1 MPPIFCMSKN
11 RNFVFTWNN
20 YPDTASDYLQE
31 LVNTE
36 VLKYVGYCE
45 EIAPTTGTP
54 HLQGFCSFNSPRT
67 INQARTKLNGCHV
80 ETMLGSIAQNEEYC
94 SKAGELIHF
103 GVKPISNDNK
113 GRAEKL
119 RWQRAFESAKLGQFD
134 DVDADI
140 LIRCYSTLKR
150 IRTDYAAK
158 PPPQDVNCY
167 WIYGPTG
174 TGKSHAVETSF
185 PLCYK
190 KNMDD
195 PKWFDGYQGE
205 ETVYLEDLDKY
216 QVRWGGLL
224 KRLADRWPLLVNT
237 KGSMQYIRPKRI
249 IVTSNYNLDE
259 IWTEPGTLDPLYRRF
274 TVILKENQEQIIDFT

>member
-1 MPPIFCMSKN
+1 MARKN

-20 YPDTASDYLQE
+20 YPDDASDYLQE
-31 LVNTE
+31 LVDTE

-54 HLQGFCSFNSPRT
+54 HLQGYCSFNSPRT
-67 INQARTKLNGCHV
+67 IEQARAKFSGCHV
-80 ETMLGSIAQNEEYC
+80 EVMLGSIAQNEEYC
-94 SKAGELIHF
+94 TKAGELKHF

-113 GRAEKL
+113 GRAERL
-119 RWQRAFESAKLGQFD
+119 RWQRAKELAQSGQLD
-134 DVDADI
+134 DIDADI

-158 PPPQDVNCY
+158 PGPQDVRCY

-174 TGKSHAVETSF
+174 TGKSHSVETTF

-237 KGSMQYIRPKRI
+237 KGSMQYIRPQRV

-259 IWTEPGTLDPLYRRF
+259 IWTESGTLDPLLRRF
-274 TVILKENQEQIIDFT
+274 TVILKESQEQVIDFS

>member
-1 MPPIFCMSKN
+1 MPSKN

-20 YPDTASDYLQE
+20 YSDNAHDYLKE
-31 LVNTE
+31 LVDNG
-36 VLKYVGYCE
+36 VAKYVGYCE

-54 HLQGFCSFNSPRT
+54 HLQGFLAFN
-67 INQARTKLNGCHV
+67 NARTHDQAKNILEGCHV
-80 ETMLGSIAQNEEYC
+80 EIMLGSIAQNETYC
-94 SKAGELIHF
+94 SKSGEMFHL

-119 RWQRAFESAKLGQFD
+119 RWERARECAKRGDFD
-134 DVDADI
+134 SIDADI
-140 LIRCYSTLKR
+140 FIRCYSTLKR
-150 IRTDYAAK
+150 IRTDYVSK
-158 PPPQDVNCY
+158 PAPQDVTCY

-174 TGKSHAVETSF
+174 TGKSHSVETTF
-185 PLCYK
+185 PICYK

-216 QVRWGGLL
+216 QVKWGGLL

-237 KGSMQYIRPKRI
+237 KGSMQYIRPKRV

-259 IWTEPGTLDPLYRRF
+259 IWSDVGTLDPLLRRF
-274 TVILKENQEQIIDFT
+274 SVILKESQDQVIDFT